1 MKVQLL
7 KTRLVLI
14 VAVSSVAL
22 GLVAYAATTAIVA
35 VGTIPHSDVLNGPA
49 TVTFLEPLALRR
61 AKWARG
67 IIIPGRFSPLSH
79 VAR

>member
-22 GLVAYAATTAIVA
+22 GLVAYAATTVIVA

-49 TVTFLEPLALRR
+49 TVTFRTISFA
-61 AKWARG
+61 
-67 IIIPGRFSPLSH
+67 PGEVGQWHYHPGPVFTV